1 VTNRLDLVNE
11 LKSVFDTASK
21 MVGGKPHE
29 KLEAKNYL
37 FNHFVT
43 KENVMKLA
51 KKGFKSLKAMKE
63 DLDADL

>member
-1 VTNRLDLVNE
+1 
-11 LKSVFDTASK
+11 
-21 MVGGKPHE
+21 MVGEPHE

-51 KKGFKSLKAMKE
+51 MKE
-63 DLDADL
+63 DLDVDQ